1 MSKIKV
7 CYIISEF
14 NFIDA
19 RVSDTSKAT
28 KARIEKKGNHKLGQG
43 GYLKLAARIVIK

>member
-7 CYIISEF
+7 CCVISDF
-14 NFIDA
+14 NFVDA
-19 RVSDTSKAT
+19 RLSDTAKET
-28 KARIEKKGNHKLGQG
+28 KARIEKKGHHKLGQG